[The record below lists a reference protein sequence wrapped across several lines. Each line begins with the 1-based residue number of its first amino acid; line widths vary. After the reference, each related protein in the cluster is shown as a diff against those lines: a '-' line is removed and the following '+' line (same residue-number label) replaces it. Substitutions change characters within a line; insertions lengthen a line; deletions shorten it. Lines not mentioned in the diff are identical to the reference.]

1 MSGSRD
7 SLDNPEVLGR
17 LPDYLLI
24 RLITVFDPAFCRVFF
39 LVLSLWFRCFRLMKS
54 GYCAVCCNDA
64 DHSKGASIKAMLL
77 GQKRLD
83 AADKT

>member
-1 MSGSRD
+1 MPG
-7 SLDNPEVLGR
+7 L
-17 LPDYLLI
+17 
-24 RLITVFDPAFCRVFF
+24 F

-54 GYCAVCCNDA
+54 GYCAACCNDA
-64 DHSKGASIKAMLL
+64 DHSKSASIKAMLL